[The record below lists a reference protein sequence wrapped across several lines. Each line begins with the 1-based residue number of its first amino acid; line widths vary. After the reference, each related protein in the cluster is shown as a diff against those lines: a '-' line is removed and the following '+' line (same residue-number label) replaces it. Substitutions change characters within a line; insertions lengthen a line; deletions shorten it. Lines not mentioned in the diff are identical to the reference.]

1 MNIFLYFIIFALG
14 CIFGSF
20 LTLATYR
27 IPLNKDITH
36 EHSFC
41 PNCNHKLTFF
51 DLIPILS
58 YLFLGGK
65 CRYCK
70 KKISPRYFII
80 EVLTGISFIILALFI
95 RIDIYTIA
103 TYQIIEFF
111 IGILYIV
118 FLFLI
123 AGIDVE
129 HREIDKRVLIYG
141 ITISCI
147 NIMYQYIY
155 CTVNGQKYNL
165 NRIVLYLICV
175 IVLIII
181 NIELIQKSKKYDYC
195 IDLVTTSIIMS
206 LFTYEITTILS
217 IMICLSTIG
226 IRLLLN
232 KLFNN
237 KKKKNKKKKT
247 LTKMP
252 IAFYLVASNMIVLLV
267 SFFYTTN
274 VF

>member
-1 MNIFLYFIIFALG
+1 MNIFLYFLIFVLG
-14 CIFGSF
+14 CLFGSF

-41 PNCNHKLTFF
+41 PNCNHKLSFF

-80 EVLTGISFIILALFI
+80 EILTGISFVMLAKYI
-95 RIDIYTIA
+95 QIDIFTI
-103 TYQIIEFF
+103 TTNQIIEFF

-123 AGIDVE
+123 AGIDIE

-141 ITISCI
+141 ITISCL
-147 NIMYQYIY
+147 NIMYQYIS
-155 CTVNGQKYNL
+155 CTVDGQRYNI
-165 NRIVLYLICV
+165 NRIALYLVFI
-175 IVLIII
+175 IILIIT
-181 NIELIQKSKKYDYC
+181 NIELIQKSKKYDYS

-217 IMICLSTIG
+217 IVVCLTTIG
-226 IRLLLN
+226 IRILLN
-232 KLFNN
+232 KFFNN
-237 KKKKNKKKKT
+237 KKKKQKSKKDSK
-247 LTKMP
+247 KMP
-252 IAFYLVASNMIVLLV
+252 IAFYLVASNMIVIIF
-267 SFFYTTN
+267 SYIYTTN
-274 VF
+274 VI